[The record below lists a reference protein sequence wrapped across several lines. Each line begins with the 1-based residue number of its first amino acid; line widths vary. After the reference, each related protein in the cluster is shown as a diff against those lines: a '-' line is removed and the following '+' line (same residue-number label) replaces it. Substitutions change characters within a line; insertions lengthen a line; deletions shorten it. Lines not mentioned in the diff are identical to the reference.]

1 MNHVYHASII
11 AEAVRQMGLTHP
23 WNERATA
30 PRLALLGNGLENFSQ
45 PESLVL
51 AIDNSQYGFH
61 FVVINQHEGIT
72 EMVRRN
78 YHPYTGNEDAS
89 ERAFSFQQAL
99 EDVVKR
105 PFEYNPGGG
114 KIS

>member
-1 MNHVYHASII
+1 
-11 AEAVRQMGLTHP
+11 MGLTQP
-23 WNERATA
+23 WNGSA
-30 PRLALLGNGLENFSQ
+30 PRLDLLGNGLENFSQ
-45 PESLVL
+45 PESFVL
-51 AIDNSQYGFH
+51 AIYNSQYGFH
-61 FVVINQHEGIT
+61 LADINQHEGIT

-78 YHPYTGNEDAS
+78 HHPYIGNEDAS

-114 KIS
+114 KMS